1 MTSTLEE
8 FLSSREAQLME
19 INDSL
24 DFLEIDELID
34 LFDSG
39 GAFDLLDLADAC
51 ESEDVEDLRCNLFDP
66 HDFLELD

>member
-19 INDSL
+19 INDSFDL
-24 DFLEIDELID
+24 DEVDGLID

-39 GAFDLLDLADAC
+39 GAFDLMDLIDSC

-66 HDFLELD
+66 HDFLESD